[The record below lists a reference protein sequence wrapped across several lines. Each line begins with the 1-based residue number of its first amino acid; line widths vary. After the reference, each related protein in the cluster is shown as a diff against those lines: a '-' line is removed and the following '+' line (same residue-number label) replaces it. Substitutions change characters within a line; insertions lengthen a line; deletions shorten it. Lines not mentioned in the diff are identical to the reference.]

1 MICPNCGANVHD
13 GSLFCTNCGVRFLPP
28 SPQAAPVYQ
37 AAPAPQATP
46 IYQAAPAPQAAP
58 VYQAAPAPQ
67 ASAPAPIPEAPV
79 EESIQPT
86 PEIRTYNYKSF
97 VEIFWEKVSCK
108 LAAYIGFLASA
119 FMSVIACVMSVV
131 LYGNSSYAILALF
144 AAIFGIAG
152 SYLTLERAKA
162 GGIVLCHS
170 VLFMFLSVVT
180 CFGDAASI
188 FALII
193 MSGAAS
199 LAMVASFV
207 PNFPLAQR
215 EEKCEDECEECE
227 V

>member
-1 MICPNCGANVHD
+1 MICPNCGATVHE

-28 SPQAAPVYQ
+28 VAQTAPIPQ
-37 AAPAPQATP
+37 
-46 IYQAAPAPQAAP
+46 PAPQAAP
-58 VYQAAPAPQ
+58 IPQAAPAP
-67 ASAPAPIPEAPV
+67 EAPV
-79 EESIQPT
+79 YQGPYQPA
-86 PEIRTYNYKSF
+86 PEVRTYNYKSF

-108 LAAYIGFLASA
+108 LAAYIGFIASA
-119 FMSVIACVMSVV
+119 FMSIIACVMSVM

-144 AAIFGIAG
+144 ASVFGIAG
-152 SYLTLERAKA
+152 SFLTLERAKV

-188 FALII
+188 FALLI

-215 EEKCEDECEECE
+215 EEKCEEEECEE
-227 V
+227 